1 MEFKK
6 KKLKDTITHTIRFS
20 GETYD
25 KICELAEENGI
36 SFNAVVNQI
45 MDATL
50 NNINDNIRRI

>member
-25 KICELAEENGI
+25 KICALAEENDI

-45 MDATL
+45 VENFLDSKSGE
-50 NNINDNIRRI
+50 

>member
-25 KICELAEENGI
+25 KICKLAEENDI
-36 SFNAVVNQI
+36 SFNSVVNQI
-45 MDATL
+45 VEKYL
-50 NNINDNIRRI
+50 FSCEY

>member
-25 KICELAEENGI
+25 KICKIAEENGI
-36 SFNAVVNQI
+36 SFNSVVNQI
-45 MDATL
+45 IEYFL
-50 NNINDNIRRI
+50 K